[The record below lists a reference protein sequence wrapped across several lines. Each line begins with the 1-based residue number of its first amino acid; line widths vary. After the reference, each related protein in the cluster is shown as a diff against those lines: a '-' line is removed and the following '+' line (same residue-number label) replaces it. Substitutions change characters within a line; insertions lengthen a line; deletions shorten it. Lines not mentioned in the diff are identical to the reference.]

1 MSKVLLLGM
10 NNPISDDPKFD
21 LYPYPEGST
30 GYRLWKMLPDGTT
43 RSEYLSAF
51 ERRNLLRARQWDAL
65 AARDAARAARP
76 TLEGRVV
83 VVLGTEVRK
92 ALELAPAEPLSC
104 NDAGGFRWVAVPHPS
119 GRNRWFN
126 EPANFERS
134 RRVLAVLFW
143 ASLADD
149 ACLGYRS
156 VEEGRI

>member
-21 LYPYPEGST
+21 LFPYPEDST
-30 GYRLWKMLPDGTT
+30 GYLLWKMMPDGTS
-43 RSEYLSAF
+43 RSEYVRAF

-65 AARDAARAARP
+65 AAQDAARAVRP
-76 TLEGRVV
+76 TLDGRVV

-92 ALELAPAEPLSC
+92 ALGLAPAEPLSC

-126 EPANFERS
+126 EPANFELS
-134 RRVLAVLFW
+134 RRVLAALFR

-149 ACLGYRS
+149 AYLGYRC
-156 VEEGRI
+156 VLEGRI